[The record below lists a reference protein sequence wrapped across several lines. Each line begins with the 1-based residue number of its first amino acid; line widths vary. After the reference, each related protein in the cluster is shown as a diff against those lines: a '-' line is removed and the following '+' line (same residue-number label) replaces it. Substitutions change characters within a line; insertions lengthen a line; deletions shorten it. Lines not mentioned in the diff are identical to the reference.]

1 VSARIEDVKAAGIA
15 VDIDQL
21 AASGFESISD
31 DDKYRLKTQGVC
43 SQRQVGVFM
52 LRIRVP
58 GGKVTPTQLRRA
70 ADLSV
75 QYAQPG
81 LHVTTRGGLEIHHAP
96 IESVPPIHAGLAEV
110 GLGTKGTCG
119 DTVRNVIACAHG
131 GTYAGEVLP
140 LDSIAQL
147 LHEHI
152 ISISDV
158 TNISRKMNPALAC
171 SPHCDEHVATSDIGF
186 VATPDPAGGAPTF
199 TVWGAGGLGA
209 TPRLAIELFTG
220 LPQEDMLPAFDAI
233 VALGKK
239 YGDRSARAKAKI
251 KLLVDVW
258 GEDRVRELFR
268 EEFAAAKS
276 RPYKS
281 VPRIEHASTA
291 PSTPPAPKVGN
302 VIAQKQADRFIVPA
316 LVPMGE
322 LTVEAAYVLAATAE
336 RFGDGIVYLTTDQ
349 NAELHDVRG
358 ADVGAAISVIEGV
371 GLRTAGRGGISDVVS
386 CVGLEYC
393 PLAVAHSMTM
403 GEELAL
409 AFAMRRG
416 DPRYADFRIHVSG
429 CPHSCAKHQVADIG
443 LAGAMT
449 EHEGK
454 RVEAFALNIGGNARE
469 RRLAAV
475 YPKKIP
481 RVQVIDVVEGLLAEY
496 ERYTLPGE
504 RFSETVARAGS
515 DVFFHAVAG
524 VLSGTALP
532 PPEATVCGTT
542 SQSQRTANVAS
553 SR

>member
-1 VSARIEDVKAAGIA
+1 LAAPDGGIAIDVPAIVWQSHAESGAAPQNNGQPCAILVIQNTYVAYVNGDNNYGVIPDPGGGQAIWNFHSRAAG
-15 VDIDQL
+15 
-21 AASGFESISD
+21 ESD
-31 DDKYRLKTQGVC
+31 
-43 SQRQVGVFM
+43 
-52 LRIRVP
+52 
-58 GGKVTPTQLRRA
+58 
-70 ADLSV
+70 
-75 QYAQPG
+75 
-81 LHVTTRGGLEIHHAP
+81 
-96 IESVPPIHAGLAEV
+96 
-110 GLGTKGTCG
+110 
-119 DTVRNVIACAHG
+119 
-131 GTYAGEVLP
+131 
-140 LDSIAQL
+140 
-147 LHEHI
+147 
-152 ISISDV
+152 
-158 TNISRKMNPALAC
+158 
-171 SPHCDEHVATSDIGF
+171 
-186 VATPDPAGGAPTF
+186 
-199 TVWGAGGLGA
+199 
-209 TPRLAIELFTG
+209 FTG
-220 LPQEDMLPAFDAI
+220 PAYNSLDI
-233 VALGKK
+233 
-239 YGDRSARAKAKI
+239 
-251 KLLVDVW
+251 
-258 GEDRVRELFR
+258 
-268 EEFAAAKS
+268 
-276 RPYKS
+276 
-281 VPRIEHASTA
+281 
-291 PSTPPAPKVGN
+291 
-302 VIAQKQADRFIVPA
+302 
-316 LVPMGE
+316 
-322 LTVEAAYVLAATAE
+322 
-336 RFGDGIVYLTTDQ
+336 

-469 RRLAAV
+469 RCLAAV

-496 ERYTLPGE
+496 ERHALPGE

-515 DVFFHAVAG
+515 DVFFHAVAA